1 VARGYLR
8 SLDPQLPRDVWLL
21 QIGGVANSF
30 GNGVVFPFLA
40 IYLHNVRGFGIATAG
55 IAIAISSAAQLIAG
69 IAMGPVIDRLGAR
82 LVLRAGLVIMALGFG
97 LLPLVRE
104 PWHAYA
110 LLTFEGVGSAAFW
123 PSQSTLISRLTPPA
137 RLHAAFAQQRVT
149 MNLGVGLG
157 GLVGG
162 LIASVDAPTSFTVL
176 FVVDGLTFLAYVV
189 VLSFVHD
196 PGTAPLREGESA
208 GSYREVLRDRLFLG
222 LWSLNFLFVAAG
234 YSLLNLLP
242 PFVRDHGGLS
252 ERQIGVV
259 FFFNTIT
266 IVLAQLPISRWLEG
280 RRRLRALALMPL
292 LWAVAWL
299 GVDASGYWLE
309 ATSAFV
315 AVTVFV
321 IAFGIGEC
329 LHGPAHQALVGELGS
344 EQLRGRYFALH
355 SLSWGLGGVAG
366 PAIGGLILA
375 TAPFALWPLAAAV
388 CLVAAGGALALERLV
403 PEQLRR
409 IPRGDTALGVV
420 HGDLEPAPAGL
431 GDRTGG

>member
-123 PSQSTLISRLTPPA
+123 PSQSTLISRLTPTA

-388 CLVAAGGALALERLV
+388 CLIAAGGALALERLV

>member
-1 VARGYLR
+1 
-8 SLDPQLPRDVWLL
+8 
-21 QIGGVANSF
+21 
-30 GNGVVFPFLA
+30 
-40 IYLHNVRGFGIATAG
+40 
-55 IAIAISSAAQLIAG
+55 
-69 IAMGPVIDRLGAR
+69 VIQA
-82 LVLRAGLVIMALGFG
+82 VGFG
-97 LLPLVRE
+97 LLPLVSE
-104 PWHAYA
+104 PWHAYTLLA
-110 LLTFEGVGSAAFW
+110 LEGIGSAAFW

-157 GLVGG
+157 GLTGG

-176 FVVDGLTFLAYVV
+176 FVLDGLTFLAYVG
-189 VLSFVHD
+189 VLSFVRD
-196 PGTAPLREGESA
+196 PSSPPLREGESA

-280 RRRLRALALMPL
+280 KRRLRALALMPL

-299 GVDASGYWLE
+299 GVDATGYWLE

-315 AVTVFV
+315 AITVFA

-329 LHGPAHQALVGELGS
+329 LHGPAHQALVGELGGDR
-344 EQLRGRYFALH
+344 LRGRYFALH
-355 SLSWGLGGVAG
+355 SMSWGLGGVAG

-375 TAPFALWPLAAAV
+375 TATFALWPLAAAV
-388 CLVAAGGALALERLV
+388 CLVAAAGALALERLV
-403 PEQLRR
+403 PDQLRR
-409 IPRGDTALGVV
+409 IPRAELAHGVV
-420 HGDLEPAPAGL
+420 QGDLEPGRTAG
-431 GDRTGG
+431 